1 MKTIPTFPRQV
12 FITGGNG
19 YVGRNLIRHLVQ
31 LGVKVVALARSE
43 KSAAVVR
50 ALGAAPYHADMLDPD
65 LANGMTGCDTL
76 IHAAADTSHGAGS
89 PSQHYTNQQGT
100 RNVFGAALAAGI
112 RQAVHISTESV
123 LATGNALV
131 NVDESTALPRRP
143 AGDYSR
149 SKGIAEMIALDFNC
163 DALAVVV
170 LRPRF
175 IWGRDDTTA
184 LPQLIDAV
192 RAKQFAWIS
201 GGNYL
206 TDVTHIGNLCEAV
219 WLALCH
225 GRGGQVY
232 FITDGEPVAFREFVT
247 ALLLTQGWKP
257 PERSVPR
264 PLLRVV
270 AAMGDVLGRW
280 SRGRIQLPLTLQSFA
295 TSAVEVTLDIGK
307 ARRELGYAPVI
318 SRQQGL
324 EEMST
329 TTWHSSHASP
339 DDAGLG
345 FQRL

>member
-1 MKTIPTFPRQV
+1 MAGTSYTSNPRGKMKAQHNIPQRIFL
-12 FITGGNG
+12 TGGSG

-31 LGVKVVALARSE
+31 LGVNVVALVRSE
-43 KSAAVVR
+43 KSAEVVR
-50 ALGAAPYHADMLDPD
+50 TLGAVPYHADMLDPD
-65 LANGMTGCDTL
+65 IAQGMINCDAL

-89 PSQHYTNQQGT
+89 PSQHYTNEQGT
-100 RNVFGAALAAGI
+100 RNVFDAALAAGI

-123 LATGNALV
+123 LATGTALV
-131 NVDESTALPRRP
+131 NVDESTPLPRHP

-149 SKGIAEMIALDFNC
+149 SKGLAEMIALSFNS

-192 RAKQFAWIS
+192 RSNKFAWIS

-206 TDVTHIGNLCEAV
+206 TDATHIENLCEAV
-219 WLALCH
+219 LLALCH

-232 FITDGEPVAFREFVT
+232 FITDGEPVPFREFVT
-247 ALLLTQGWKP
+247 ALLLTQGLNP
-257 PERSVPR
+257 PEKSIPR
-264 PLLRVV
+264 LLLRVV
-270 AAMGDVLGRW
+270 AAVGDVLGHW
-280 SRGRIQLPLTLQSFA
+280 SRGRIQLPLSLQSFA
-295 TSAVEVTLDIGK
+295 TSAVEVTLDISK

-318 SRQQGL
+318 SRLQGL

-329 TTWHSSHASP
+329 T
-339 DDAGLG
+339 
-345 FQRL
+345 R